1 MIVNKIIVDGFK
13 NLEEVNIEPH
23 EKYNL
28 ITGMN
33 AQGKTNLIE
42 AVWLSTGCKSFRGSK
57 EKDFICFDK
66 DKMRIGVKFHDKR
79 REQRITYVMGKE
91 NLRAKEILLN
101 GVRTGG
107 TGKLFEAFK
116 CVVFTPDDTD
126 LIKGGPEK
134 RRSFVDLCSCQL
146 KHNILDTVKR
156 YDMLLNQRNAL
167 LKTIAAGKAN
177 TAALDVWN
185 QQIAAIGTALCQY
198 RSRYIEKLNYACSML
213 YSLIT
218 GGKEKLE
225 IIYGSNIYGAG
236 AENIENEMY
245 AVGRYYMTL
254 EEALEEDIRQGYTR
268 KGAHRD
274 DLLIKINGLNIKDF
288 GSQGQKKTAAL
299 VLKLGQAEIYYKNQ
313 EEAPVILLDDVMGE
327 LDESR
332 QKLVF
337 EIIKNMQVFIT
348 ACNENAVNGLSAG
361 KHFRVANGNVYGE

>member
-1 MIVNKIIVDGFK
+1 MIVNTIVADGFK
-13 NLEEVNIEPH
+13 NLEEVHIKPH

-42 AVWLSTGCKSFRGSK
+42 AVWLLTGCKSFRGSK
-57 EKDFICFDK
+57 DREFVGLDK
-66 DKMRIGVKFHDKR
+66 SIMRIGVKFRDRR
-79 REQRITYVMGKE
+79 REQLISYAMSRE
-91 NLRAKEILLN
+91 NLREKAINLN
-101 GVRTGG
+101 GVKVSG

-116 CVVFTPDDTD
+116 CVVFTPDDID

-134 RRSFVDLCSCQL
+134 RRSFIDLCSCQL

-167 LKTIAAGKAN
+167 LKAISAG
-177 TAALDVWN
+177 TAAKSSMDVWN
-185 QQIAAIGTALCQY
+185 QQIAAIGTALSQY
-198 RSRYIEKLNYACSML
+198 RHSYIEKLSLACSEL

-218 GGKEKLE
+218 GGREKLE
-225 IIYGSNIYGAG
+225 IAYSSNIYGVG
-236 AENIENEMY
+236 AENIDNATY
-245 AVGRYYMTL
+245 AVGKYFMKL
-254 EEALEEDIRQGYTR
+254 ENSLDDDLRLGYTHW
-268 KGAHRD
+268 GAHRD
-274 DLLIKINGLNIKDF
+274 DLVIKINGLNIKDF

-313 EEAPVILLDDVMGE
+313 DEAPVILLDDVMGE

-337 EIIKNMQVFIT
+337 EVVKSMQVFIT
-348 ACNENAVNGLSAG
+348 ACNENAVNGLSVG
-361 KHFRVANGNVYGE
+361 KHFRVESGRVYGE